1 MIRKRLTAGLMTVV
15 MLLSLLPVTAIGAE
29 AAESSEF
36 DSILNM
42 GQPSEFDPKG
52 TENPYGYG
60 VDQPFLMNEMSELG
74 IYGINDNG
82 NYNSFLWYDDW
93 DGEKDTIPNN
103 FGTSQVNGSFDN
115 YAQYPEMKKL
125 AFVEMIAF
133 DPTGSGRKDH
143 IAYIGYQ
150 HEDDTFYLVVQ
161 DAADSSKYEEYALP
175 GTASWLEKD
184 GNPRNWRGGNY
195 VAITAGDYDGDGKES
210 LVVFHSGDNAGSLQ
224 LEEFD
229 VTVGDNSISFI
240 PDFGTALLHQRYI
253 EDSKGMA
260 WQNHLGLKLSCDLV
274 TGDFNGDGKDDLVA
288 VSYLNGGAEGYW
300 NFNCEYYQPMMAVAY
315 GANRDSRDSIVDDS
329 GCQKLYLAVDEGTTN
344 GVHKYQ
350 SMYAV
355 GLDAG
360 DIDGD
365 GTDEIVVGGTKNT
378 ISSKP
383 NSEDA
388 QISFHPEAETWN
400 IAVLNARSDGSFS
413 ALGTDDSTSRFYSV
427 ASTEWFSGG
436 HGGEE
441 SRSPLS
447 VDCVAFNGSINAE
460 YVLVGGK
467 VLDFS
472 TGSANEKYT
481 ISFLKDND
489 DSVESIKCDETFI
502 PSVAVGNFDGNDYGY
517 EQAFFVWVNK
527 ESDEDDYFYRLG
539 AIGGK
544 GYDDQGG
551 VSTGFYEKRSGFFM
565 ANQGGFGADGH
576 WSYYTNFALV
586 AMDRDDDGVLA
597 RYKGKTYNYTDPQV
611 AAVLQM
617 APYFDGLDLGSDS
630 GETTYAFTQ
639 TYEYTKGTGN
649 EVSYG
654 VGFAMS
660 TETTPVS
667 VEFQAG
673 SSNSWSESFE
683 ETLTTSTNDAFATKA
698 YDSVV
703 LRRTPVFTYTYEL
716 YDKDNGGWSWD
727 SMDSTEDGSGFA
739 ISVPKTPVYVQ
750 MSTEDYDKFVDAYN
764 AMIDEEL
771 QNYEA
776 EHGEEY
782 KSDNPLKLAKIGDTK
797 AYLNQE
803 GNPWGYANNLDQ
815 ISSSN
820 FELGY
825 NGGETQSTKSD
836 GSATT
841 ESFANSNGFSMELTL
856 MSGPNILGQ
865 KVQAGGYASLEYM
878 NTRSESHTTSSS
890 IDTTGA
896 VQNLDWQ
903 YLKEAYGIPKAVT
916 QSYSFRWA
924 LAKDTID
931 LGVGGSKVPVI
942 AYNVTD
948 ITAPAPAVN
957 DLKAELQGEDSAT
970 LSWTMPD
977 TDGRLK
983 VTGYH
988 LYQKN
993 ADGTYTKLTEQALD
1007 EDVTTYTVDGLKSNT
1022 THTFVVTT
1030 TSENGESVWSN
1041 EASVTTPKARVPLTL
1056 TYDEKQATVTATHL
1070 GNVAIASGDT
1080 VQEDTIVYV
1089 DVAAKDGYTITG
1101 ITLKQGDGEP
1111 ETVTLSEEGTFNFV
1125 IREAAEITVTTAPVV
1140 ESSAVSYVAE
1150 SLGDDGVSV
1159 VGTISAVA
1167 ENGISIPASGGTVY
1181 GPVTFTAQP
1190 AEGYALKEWHVT
1202 TEAGEDVIAAV
1213 GNTWTFRPYEDAHQI
1228 SAVFVLAD
1236 DPDVSRTITVN
1247 APASGGS
1254 IEITDANG
1262 NELTPDGNGQI
1273 QVVRGTEVTITAV
1286 PQNQYYVFQ
1295 GWTGDLAEYK
1305 TEPTVTLRVPED
1317 GLTIGADFRA
1327 ALRHEVTFSAQSDAS
1342 GGNGT
1347 VSATANGTAI
1357 NSGSLLVPETKVDF
1371 TATADAGSRILKWAV
1386 TEGGITTFVKM
1397 DEKHGLTRVSTDT
1410 HTIDAL
1416 KANTNVDA
1424 YFKTIETF
1432 ELNIAQAPGDP
1443 KGDVTVTRDGQK
1455 VEPGPDALQIYDQVT
1470 ISATPREGYELRSL
1484 TVNGEPVD
1492 NGTVI
1497 TVTEDLKIAADFAVK
1512 KYDLSVDA
1520 GSGGSVDV
1528 QRSGQAVGAGSNVLT
1543 PGDVLTISATPES
1556 GYHLDS
1562 LTVNGAE
1569 FTSGETLTVDS
1580 DVSVQAAF
1588 ARNSSPGG
1596 GGGIIIPP
1604 IDDAGSWDSVLDEI
1618 ADAGK
1623 GDEISI
1629 DLSEDTNVPGD
1640 VFEAIAGKDV
1650 EVTFELED
1658 GLAWTVD
1665 GTDIPADAEIGDLDL
1680 GVTMGTDG
1688 IPVDV
1693 INTVT
1698 GEKGTV
1704 QVTLAHSGEFGFTM
1718 ILTAPL
1724 GAENAGYWANLYH
1737 FDEDAE
1743 AMKFESAAEIDD
1755 EGNARLSFSHASQF
1769 AIVID
1774 DKSHASSDEWPFIDV
1789 DADDWFYD
1797 AVRYV
1802 YGEGLMTGTSA
1813 TEFAP
1818 GLTTTRGMIVTI
1830 LHRLEGEPAATGDA
1844 GFADVKADAYYAEAV
1859 NWAAEAGIVNGYSA
1873 TAFGPTDPITREQ
1886 MAAILY
1892 NYAEY
1897 KGMDVTAS
1905 ADLSGYSD
1913 ADSVSGWAE
1922 EAMSWAVEEGLL
1934 RGVTNDTL
1942 EPEGMAT
1949 RAQVAA
1955 ILQRFLSE

>member
-42 GQPSEFDPKG
+42 GQPSEFDPDG

-93 DGEKDTIPNN
+93 DGENDTIPNN
-103 FGTSQVNGSFDN
+103 FGQDAVNGSFSKYGYYQN
-115 YAQYPEMKKL
+115 MKKL

-143 IAYIGYQ
+143 IAYVGYDYEKDKMIVHAQ
-150 HEDDTFYLVVQ
+150 DTK
-161 DAADSSKYEEYALP
+161 DGSKYGEFELG
-175 GTASWLEKD
+175 GTATWLETD
-184 GNPRNWRGGNY
+184 PHNPRNWRGGNY
-195 VAITAGDYDGDGKES
+195 VAITAGDYDGDGKET
-210 LVVFHSGDNAGSLQ
+210 LVVFNPADNEVYYDLWELKYEATGSGTFSDWSY
-224 LEEFD
+224 
-229 VTVGDNSISFI
+229 SK
-240 PDFGTALLHQRYI
+240 ALLHERYVS
-253 EDSKGMA
+253 DDLGMA
-260 WQNHLGLKLSCDLV
+260 DEPHRGVKLSCDLV
-274 TGDFNGDGKDDLVA
+274 SGDFNGDGKDDLVA
-288 VSYLNGGAEGYW
+288 VSYLNGAKEGHW
-300 NFNCEYYQPMMAVAY
+300 QHNCEYYQPMMAVAY
-315 GANRDSRDSIVDDS
+315 GANRDSGDSIVEDS
-329 GCQKLYLAVDEGTTN
+329 GCQKVYLAVDEGTTN

-350 SMYAV
+350 TMSAV

-378 ISSKP
+378 ISSKT

-388 QISFHPEAETWN
+388 DDSFNLDAGTWN
-400 IAVLNARSDGSFS
+400 IAVFNARSDGSF
-413 ALGTDDSTSRFYSV
+413 AQPGTDASMTQFHSVPSTG
-427 ASTEWFSGG
+427 WFSGG
-436 HGGEE
+436 HGGEA

-472 TGSANEKYT
+472 AGSANEKYT

-489 DSVESIKCDETFI
+489 DYVESNKCDETFI

-527 ESDEDDYFYRLG
+527 QSDEDDYYYRLG

-544 GYDDQGG
+544 GYDGQGG

-565 ANQGGFGADGH
+565 ANQGGFGAEGN
-576 WSYYTNFALV
+576 WRYYTNFALV

-639 TYEYTKGTGN
+639 TYEYTKGTSN

-716 YDKDNGGWSWD
+716 YDKDHGGWSWD
-727 SMDSTEDGSGFA
+727 DLNSTKDGSGFA

-750 MSTEDYDKFVDAYN
+750 MTTGDYDKFVDEYN
-764 AMIDEEL
+764 AMVDEKL
-771 QNYEA
+771 Q
-776 EHGEEY
+776 EY
-782 KSDNPLKLAKIGDTK
+782 KDATGEDYESENPVKLEKIAGQK
-797 AYLNQE
+797 AYLGQE
-803 GNPWGYANNLDQ
+803 GNPWAYADNLEQ
-815 ISSSN
+815 ISSTS
-820 FELGY
+820 FDLGY
-825 NGGETQSTKSD
+825 NGGETQSTRSD

-841 ESFANSNGFSMELTL
+841 ETIENANGFSLELTI
-856 MSGPNILGQ
+856 MTGPNVLGQ

-878 NTRSESHTTSSS
+878 NSRSESRTTSSS

-903 YLKEAYGIPKAVT
+903 YLEEAYGIPEAVT
-916 QSYSFRWA
+916 KSYGFRWA
-924 LAKDTID
+924 LAKDEID

-942 AYNVTD
+942 AYKLSD
-948 ITAPAPAVN
+948 IKAPAPAVG
-957 DLKAELQGEDSAT
+957 DLAAELQDEDSAT

-1056 TYDEKQATVTATHL
+1056 TYEEEQASVKATHL
-1070 GNVAIASGDT
+1070 GNVAIASGDK

-1089 DVAAKDGYTITG
+1089 DVAAQDGYTITG
-1101 ITLKQGDGEP
+1101 VTLTQGDGEP
-1111 ETVTLSEEGTFNFV
+1111 EAVTLKDGSFNFV
-1125 IREAAEITVTTAPVV
+1125 IREAAEITVTTEPVV

-1150 SLGDDGVSV
+1150 SLDDDGVSV

-1228 SAVFVLAD
+1228 SAVFVAAD
-1236 DPDVSRTITVN
+1236 DPEVSRTITVN

-1254 IEITDANG
+1254 IEITDASG
-1262 NELTPDGNGQI
+1262 NELTPDENGQI
-1273 QVVRGTEVTITAV
+1273 QVVRGSEVTITAV
-1286 PQNQYYVFQ
+1286 PENQYYVFE
-1295 GWTGDLAEYK
+1295 GWTGDLADYEK
-1305 TEPTVTLRVPED
+1305 ETPVTLRVPED

-1327 ALRHEVTFSAQSDAS
+1327 VLLHAVNFGAQNDVS
-1342 GGNGT
+1342 GGGT
-1347 VSATANGTAI
+1347 VTASANGTAI
-1357 NSGSLLVPETKVDF
+1357 DSGDLLVPETAVDF
-1371 TATADAGSRILKWAV
+1371 NAKADDGSRILKWAV
-1386 TEGGITTFVKM
+1386 TEGGITTFVTM
-1397 DEKHGLTRVSTDT
+1397 DEKYGQTRVSEDSY
-1410 HTIDAL
+1410 TIASL
-1416 KANTNVDA
+1416 KANTDVDA
-1424 YFKTIETF
+1424 YFRTIETYD
-1432 ELNIAQAPGDP
+1432 LNVAEAPGDP
-1443 KGDVTVTRDGQK
+1443 RGDVVVSRDGQT
-1455 VEPGPDALQIYDQVT
+1455 VSPGTDVLQIYDQVT
-1470 ISATPREGYELRSL
+1470 ITATPREGYELTGL
-1484 TVNGEPVD
+1484 TVNGESVAS
-1492 NGTVI
+1492 GSVI
-1497 TVTEDLKIAADFAVK
+1497 TVTEDLKIVATFAPVR
-1512 KYDLSVDA
+1512 YDLSIDA

-1658 GLAWTVD
+1658 GLAWVVN

-1737 FDEDAE
+1737 YDEDAG
-1743 AMKFESAAEIDD
+1743 AMTFESAAQIAED
-1755 EGNARLSFSHASQF
+1755 GTVQLPFSHASQF

-1774 DKSHASSDEWPFIDV
+1774 DKSHASGEEWPFTDV

-1813 TEFAP
+1813 SEFAP

-1830 LHRLEGEPAATGDA
+1830 LHRLEGEPVATGDA

-1873 TAFGPTDPITREQ
+1873 SAFGPTDPITREQ

>member
-74 IYGINDNG
+74 IYGINSNG

-93 DGEKDTIPNN
+93 DGENDTIPNN
-103 FGTSQVNGSFDN
+103 FGKDAVNGSFSKYGYYQN
-115 YAQYPEMKKL
+115 MKKL

-150 HEDDTFYLVVQ
+150 HEDDKMYVVVQ
-161 DAADSSKYEEYALP
+161 DAADVSKKAEYALP
-175 GTASWLEKD
+175 GSASWLEND
-184 GNPRNWRGGNY
+184 SGNPRNWRGGNY
-195 VAITAGDYDGDGKES
+195 VAITAGDYDGDGKET
-210 LVVFHSGDNAGSLQ
+210 LVAFDTADSEGDYGLYELRCDVSGS
-224 LEEFD
+224 
-229 VTVGDNSISFI
+229 SISI
-240 PDFGTALLHQRYI
+240 TQKSGGTALLHQRYVS
-253 EDSKGMA
+253 DDLGMA
-260 WQNHLGLKLSCDLV
+260 DEPHRGVKLSCDLV
-274 TGDFNGDGKDDLVA
+274 SGDFNGDGKDDLVA
-288 VSYLNGGAEGYW
+288 VSYLNGAKEGHW
-300 NFNCEYYQPMMAVAY
+300 QHNCEYYQPMMGVSY
-315 GANRDSRDSIVDDS
+315 GKAGADPVRDS

-350 SMYAV
+350 TMSAV

-378 ISSKP
+378 ISSKT

-388 QISFHPEAETWN
+388 DDSFNLDAGTWN
-400 IAVLNARSDGSFS
+400 IAVLNARADGSF
-413 ALGTDDSTSRFYSV
+413 AQPGTDTSMTQFHSVPSTG
-427 ASTEWFSGG
+427 WFSGG

-447 VDCVAFNGSINAE
+447 VDCVAFNGSVNAE

-489 DSVESIKCDETFI
+489 DYVQSNECDETFI

-527 ESDEDDYFYRLG
+527 QSDEDDYYYRLG

-544 GYDDQGG
+544 GYDGQGG
-551 VSTGFYEKRSGFFM
+551 VSTGFYEKGSGFFM
-565 ANQGGFGADGH
+565 ENQGGFGAEGN
-576 WSYYTNFALV
+576 WRYYTNFALV

-597 RYKGKTYNYTDPQV
+597 RYKGKDYVYTDPQV
-611 AAVLQM
+611 SAVLQM

-639 TYEYTKGTGN
+639 TYEYTQGTGN

-654 VGFAMS
+654 FGVAG
-660 TETTPVS
+660 TGETSFVS
-667 VEFQAG
+667 VEYQAG
-673 SSNSWSESFE
+673 SANTWSESFE

-703 LRRTPVFTYTYEL
+703 LQRTPVFIYTYEL
-716 YDKDNGGWSWD
+716 YDKDHGGWCWD
-727 SMDSTEDGSGFA
+727 TLGPKEEGNGFA

-750 MSTEDYDKFVDAYN
+750 MTIGDYDKFVDEYN
-764 AMIDEEL
+764 AMVDEKL
-771 QNYEA
+771 Q
-776 EHGEEY
+776 EY
-782 KSDNPLKLAKIGDTK
+782 KDTTGEDYEPEHPLKLEKIAGQK
-797 AYLNQE
+797 AYLGQE
-803 GNPWGYANNLDQ
+803 GNPWAYADNLKQ
-815 ISSSN
+815 ISSTS

-825 NGGETQSTKSD
+825 NGGETQSTRSD

-841 ESFANSNGFSMELTL
+841 ETIENSNGFSMEVSIMT
-856 MSGPNILGQ
+856 GPNVFDQ
-865 KVQAGGYASLEYM
+865 KAQIGGYASLEYM
-878 NTRSESHTTSSS
+878 NTRSESRTTSSS

-903 YLKEAYGIPKAVT
+903 YLEETYGIPEAVT
-916 QSYSFRWA
+916 KSYSFRWA
-924 LAKDTID
+924 LAKDKID
-931 LGVGGSKVPVI
+931 LGVGGSEVPVI
-942 AYNVTD
+942 AYNLSD
-948 ITAPAPAVN
+948 IKAPAPAVG
-957 DLKAELQGEDSAT
+957 DLAAELQDEDSAT

-1056 TYDEKQATVTATHL
+1056 TYNEEQASVKATHL
-1070 GNVAIASGDT
+1070 GNVPIASGDK
-1080 VQEDTIVYV
+1080 VQEDTIVYI
-1089 DVAAKDGYTITG
+1089 DAAAQEGYTITG

-1159 VGTISAVA
+1159 VGTISAVT
-1167 ENGISIPASGGTVY
+1167 EKGNSIPDSGGTVY

-1190 AEGYALKEWHVT
+1190 AEGYALKEWHVSKN
-1202 TEAGEDVIAAV
+1202 GGKDVIAAV
-1213 GNTWTFRPYEDAHQI
+1213 GNTWTFRPYEASHQI
-1228 SAVFVLAD
+1228 SAVFVAVD

-1254 IEITDANG
+1254 IEITDASG
-1262 NELTPDGNGQI
+1262 SVLTPDENGQI

-1327 ALRHEVTFSAQSDAS
+1327 DLLYAVNFGAQNDVS
-1342 GGNGT
+1342 GGGT
-1347 VSATANGTAI
+1347 VTASANGTAI
-1357 NSGSLLVPETKVDF
+1357 DSGDLLVPETAVDF
-1371 TATADAGSRILKWAV
+1371 NAKADDGSRILKWAV
-1386 TEGGITTFVKM
+1386 TEGGITTFVTM
-1397 DEKHGLTRVSTDT
+1397 DEKYGQTRVSEDSY
-1410 HTIDAL
+1410 TIASL
-1416 KANTNVDA
+1416 KANTDVDA
-1424 YFKTIETF
+1424 YFRTIETYD
-1432 ELNIAQAPGDP
+1432 LNVAEAPGDP
-1443 KGDVTVTRDGQK
+1443 RGDVVVSRDGQT
-1455 VEPGPDALQIYDQVT
+1455 VSPGTDVLQIYDQVT
-1470 ISATPREGYELRSL
+1470 ITATPREGYELTGL
-1484 TVNGEPVD
+1484 TVNGESVAS
-1492 NGTVI
+1492 GSVI
-1497 TVTEDLKIAADFAVK
+1497 TVTEDLKIVATFTPVR
-1512 KYDLSVDA
+1512 YDLSIDA

-1618 ADAGK
+1618 GAAEE
-1623 GDEISI
+1623 GDKITI
-1629 DLSEDTNVPGD
+1629 DISEDTEVPGEI
-1640 VFEAIAGKDV
+1640 FEAIADKDV
-1650 EVTFELED
+1650 EVTFELGD
-1658 GLAWTVD
+1658 DLAWTVD
-1665 GTDIPADAEIGDLDL
+1665 GADIPDDTTFSDIDL
-1680 GVTMGTDG
+1680 GVTTGTDG

-1737 FDEDAE
+1737 YDEDAE
-1743 AMKFESAAEIDD
+1743 AMTFESAAQIAED
-1755 EGNARLSFSHASQF
+1755 GTVQLPFSHASQF

-1774 DKSHASSDEWPFIDV
+1774 DKSHASGEEWPFTDV

-1813 TEFAP
+1813 SEFAP

-1830 LHRLEGEPAATGDA
+1830 LHRLEGEPVATGDA

-1873 TAFGPTDPITREQ
+1873 SAFGPTDPITREQ
-1886 MAAILY
+1886 MAAILM
-1892 NYAEY
+1892 NYSEY
-1897 KGMDVTAS
+1897 KGMDTSAR
-1905 ADLSGYSD
+1905 ADLSSFSD
-1913 ADSVSGWAE
+1913 AESVNTWAE
-1922 EAMSWAVEEGLL
+1922 EAVQWAVSEGLIK
-1934 RGVTNDTL
+1934 GVTADTIQ
-1942 EPEGMAT
+1942 PQGQAT

-1955 ILQRFLSE
+1955 ILQRYLEA